1 MPVLQKIIILYASAM
16 VLTGCAGH
24 YPEKSVPV
32 ASRPPANAVVD
43 KQPARPDF
51 YVVQKG
57 DSLPS
62 IARRFGIA
70 QQSLA
75 DWNGIPPPYKVRAGR
90 VLQLYQPKQ
99 DVRPDSNKQGIV
111 KIPIK
116 KRDYS
121 QKKSTNSIAST
132 NVLKLYWHW
141 PLKGSI
147 LKPYSAEGNKGIDI
161 AGKIGQTVR
170 AAEAGKVVYSGDG
183 LVGYGHLL
191 IIKHND
197 VYLSAYANN
206 SKLLVT
212 EGATVD
218 KDQAIA
224 ELGSV
229 GSEACLHFEIRK
241 NGSPV
246 DPVKYLPEK

>member
-1 MPVLQKIIILYASAM
+1 M
-16 VLTGCAGH
+16 
-24 YPEKSVPV
+24 
-32 ASRPPANAVVD
+32 
-43 KQPARPDF
+43 
-51 YVVQKG
+51 
-57 DSLPS
+57 
-62 IARRFGIA
+62 
-70 QQSLA
+70 
-75 DWNGIPPPYKVRAGR
+75 
-90 VLQLYQPKQ
+90 
-99 DVRPDSNKQGIV
+99 
-111 KIPIK
+111 
-116 KRDYS
+116 
-121 QKKSTNSIAST
+121 
-132 NVLKLYWHW
+132 
-141 PLKGSI
+141 
-147 LKPYSAEGNKGIDI
+147 
-161 AGKIGQTVR
+161 
-170 AAEAGKVVYSGDG
+170 VYSGDG

>member
-1 MPVLQKIIILYASAM
+1 MPVLQKVVPLFATALL
-16 VLTGCAGH
+16 VTGCATPH
-24 YPEKSVPV
+24 PKKT
-32 ASRPPANAVVD
+32 ASAARQSAGAVVN
-43 KQPARPDF
+43 KSPTRPDF
-51 YVVQKG
+51 YVVRKG
-57 DSLPS
+57 DTLPS
-62 IARRFGIA
+62 IASRFGIA
-70 QQSLA
+70 YQSLV
-75 DWNGIPPPYKVRAGR
+75 DWNGMSPPYNVQAGR
-90 VLQLYQPKQ
+90 VLQLFQPKQ
-99 DVRPDSNKQGIV
+99 DVRPNSIKQDIV
-111 KIPIK
+111 KIPRK
-116 KRDYS
+116 KRDYP

-147 LKPYSAEGNKGIDI
+147 LKTYSAEGNKGIDI
-161 AGKIGQTVR
+161 SGKVGQTVR

-183 LVGYGHLL
+183 LVGYGNLL

-224 ELGSV
+224 ELGSA
-229 GSEACLHFEIRK
+229 GSQARLHFEIRK
-241 NGSPV
+241 NGNPV
-246 DPVKYLPEK
+246 NPVKYLPEK